1 MNPNPD
7 QKVNPI
13 FNTAYAF
20 MEVLVFKTNLRFK
33 KQITAVTPHINNLQ
47 GITRWNVDL
56 DDKDKVL
63 RIESADLCPR
73 TVEATLQQA
82 GYHCEELP

>member
-1 MNPNPD
+1 MNPE

-13 FNTAYAF
+13 FNTPFAI

-56 DDKDKVL
+56 YDKDKIL
-63 RIESADLCPR
+63 RIESIDLSPR
-73 TVEATLQQA
+73 TVETTLQHA
-82 GYHCEELP
+82 GYFCEELP

>member
-1 MNPNPD
+1 MNLA
-7 QKVNPI
+7 QQVNPI
-13 FNTAYAF
+13 FNTRLCN

-56 DDKDKVL
+56 FDIDKVL
-63 RIESADLCPR
+63 RIESNDLCPR
-73 TVEATLQQA
+73 TVETTLQEA
-82 GYHCEELP
+82 GYFCEELK

>member
-1 MNPNPD
+1 MNPKPD
-7 QKVNPI
+7 QKVNQI
-13 FNTAYAF
+13 FNTAYAI

-56 DDKDKVL
+56 YDKDKIL
-63 RIESADLCPR
+63 RIESIDLSLR
-73 TVEATLQQA
+73 MVEVILQHA
-82 GYHCEELP
+82 GYYCEELS